1 MRNKKWPVY
10 VLLFLIL
17 SLGLFLRIYNI
28 ENAPPG
34 IYPDEA
40 VNGEDAIR
48 ANNTG
53 NYQWFYPANQGREGL
68 FINLIAWC
76 FNFLGVSI
84 LTLKIP
90 AILFSTLTIWGTYL
104 LTKELFTTCLPSGR
118 RERIALISAF
128 LVAVSFW
135 SINFGRISFRA
146 NMLPFVLVFTFYFL
160 FRALR
165 TRKKL
170 DFALSGF
177 FCGLGI
183 HTYIAW
189 RISPLILILLLIFF
203 ILSRENFLKNYW
215 KGILTFFLA
224 ALIIASPMLYTFK
237 VHPEYF
243 ESRSDSI
250 SIFSPQVNNGNLT
263 KTFTGSLFLSLVK
276 YNFWGDQNWRHNYP
290 PYPILD
296 PLTGIAFLFGIIFSF
311 FLFFQKLYRRLKQK
325 IRDPE
330 LAVHALLILW
340 FFIMLSPEF
349 LTAEGLPHAL
359 RSIGNLP
366 AVFIFSALTFNFFLE
381 KTNTHGLIFR
391 KIIFSLT
398 VFILII
404 LGIFNAVKYHYLW
417 ANKAEVARS
426 FNKNLMD
433 ISKYIQVLPQTQ
445 EKFVITSSN
454 TLERLPIWLFNL
466 GHNVQFFYPH
476 ELNKINPRNPDN
488 SIVFFTENNQN
499 AKNELQPKFPKLVP
513 KKITNYL
520 GSIYYVL
527 Q

>member
-1 MRNKKWPVY
+1 MRNKKWFVY

-40 VNGEDAIR
+40 VNGEDALR
-48 ANNTG
+48 ANATG

-68 FINLIAWC
+68 FMNSIALC
-76 FNFLGVSI
+76 FKLLGVSI
-84 LTLKIP
+84 LTLKFP
-90 AILFSTLTIWGTYL
+90 AIFFSTLTILGTYL
-104 LTKELFTTCLPSGR
+104 LTKELFSK
-118 RERIALISAF
+118 ERTALIGAF
-128 LVAVSFW
+128 LVAISFW

-165 TRKKL
+165 TRKKI
-170 DFALSGF
+170 DFALSGIF
-177 FCGLGI
+177 FGLGI

-189 RISPLILILLLIFF
+189 RISPLILIFLLIFF
-203 ILSRENFLKNYW
+203 ILSRENFLKTYW
-215 KGILTFFLA
+215 KGIAAFFLA
-224 ALIIASPMLYTFK
+224 SLIIASPMLYTFK
-237 VHPEYF
+237 AHPEYF

-250 SIFSPQVNNGNLT
+250 SIFSPQINQGNLAG
-263 KTFTGSLFLSLVK
+263 TFSRSLSLSLIK

-296 PLTGIAFLFGIIFSF
+296 PLTGVAFLFGIILSFS
-311 FLFFQKLYRRLKQK
+311 LLFQKFYRRFKYK
-325 IRDPE
+325 IHDPE
-330 LAVHALLILW
+330 LAIHALLIFW
-340 FFIMLSPEF
+340 FFVMLSPEF

-381 KTNTHGLIFR
+381 KSERYGPLFK
-391 KIIFSLT
+391 KIVFSLT
-398 VFILII
+398 IFILMA
-404 LGIFNAVKYHYLW
+404 LGAFNALKYHYFW
-417 ANKAEVARS
+417 ANKTSVGLS
-426 FNKNLMD
+426 FNKNLTD
-433 ISKYIQVLPQTQ
+433 ISKYIQTLPKMQ
-445 EKFVITSSN
+445 EKFVITSKNN
-454 TLERLPIWLFNL
+454 TLERLPIWLFTLDN
-466 GHNVQFFYPH
+466 NVKFFYPN
-476 ELNKINPRNPDN
+476 EIDKIIPQDPDN

-499 AKNELQPKFPKLVP
+499 ARNELQPKFPNLVP
-513 KKITNYL
+513 KKTTNSL
-520 GSIYYVL
+520 GSIYYTL